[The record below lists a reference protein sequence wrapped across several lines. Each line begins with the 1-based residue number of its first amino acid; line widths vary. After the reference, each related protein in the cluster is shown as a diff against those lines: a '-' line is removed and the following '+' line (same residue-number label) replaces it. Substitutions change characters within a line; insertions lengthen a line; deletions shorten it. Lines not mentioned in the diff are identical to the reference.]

1 MSEQQTSL
9 ARTNGRPHDVAA
21 PTMPVN
27 APNVDIFENEHE
39 YLVEADLP
47 GASPD
52 SISVHLDA
60 TQLVID
66 ATRQSTEGFDG
77 SSYRRTFSVP
87 EQLIDADRIE
97 AELKSGVLRVRLPK
111 REDARPRRIAI
122 KAVD

>member
-1 MSEQQTSL
+1 MSEQTSL
-9 ARTNGRPHDVAA
+9 AKTNGQKQDVAA
-21 PTMPVN
+21 RTLPMS
-27 APNVDIFENEHE
+27 APNADVFENEHE

-60 TQLVID
+60 TELVID

-77 SSYRRTFSVP
+77 FSYRRTFSVP
-87 EQLIDADRIE
+87 EQLIDAERIE

-122 KAVD
+122 KSAD